1 MKTKTKI
8 KYFNP
13 NKVEKN
19 SRKWVNIWWKQFFK
33 VEDIRLA
40 MCECNIYFY
49 EINNNLKSK

>member
-33 VEDIRLA
+33 LEDIRLA